1 MTTKTFDDIIQEGY
15 QYPEIIPQDL
25 QGVIYDWYQYR
36 YVCDD
41 EKFPVF
47 FTRLLLKD
55 YRQYEQ
61 LVRIEPGVAEY
72 DWLVSQYKELQ
83 RENTDNETN
92 VVSTEGNTAT
102 AETTSQE
109 KDGTLT
115 KTYNLTDAGTNTRA
129 SENEVNVTETIERDD
144 TRTINGQDTKTLN
157 LTDVTAKETSDSKVI
172 DKDTSR
178 TDVTDNDTSRTDVT
192 DTDTSNTSL
201 NDAKSVARSLPMS
214 SSAVGTDSNYN
225 VVSLDWGTAS
235 GQNQTTT
242 RESGTGT
249 VDTTVTSTGTNDT
262 TLNSDIA
269 EDTTETLTGSEDITL
284 TKTGTE
290 GNVNT
295 GTDVLDSDEQKTRQ
309 ETSEG
314 GYTDTLNKTKTGTE
328 TDVNDE
334 TVEGSKNISVDKT
347 EETTN
352 TKTGSGRI
360 REIMTG
366 RNDQIALML
375 ENAKQFIAN
384 TDAWDWLRH
393 ELDEVF
399 MGVYEV

>member
-15 QYPEIIPQDL
+15 EYPEIIPQDL

-61 LVRIEPGVAEY
+61 LVRIEPGVAQY

-92 VVSTEGNTAT
+92 VTSTEGNVAT

-109 KDGTLT
+109 KEGTNT
-115 KTYNLTDAGTNTRA
+115 KTYNLADGGTVTRA
-129 SENEVNVTETIERDD
+129 SENEVNVSETIERDD
-144 TRTINGQDTKTLN
+144 SRTISGSDTTTYN
-157 LTDVTAKETSDSKVI
+157 ISDVT
-172 DKDTSR
+172 DKDTTSSKSVSR
-178 TDVTDNDTSRTDVT
+178 DVAQTDVTDNDTTRTDTT
-192 DTDTSNTSL
+192 DTGTTSSKT
-201 NDAKSVARSLPMS
+201 NDAKNITRSLPMS
-214 SSAVGTDSNYN
+214 SSVVGIDANGSIS
-225 VVSLDWGTAS
+225 SLDWSTAS
-235 GQNQTTT
+235 GQSQTTT
-242 RESGTGT
+242 RENETGT
-249 VDTTVTSTGTNDT
+249 VDTTVDSVGTNDT
-262 TLNSDIA
+262 TFTSNVDD
-269 EDTTETLTGSEDITL
+269 DTTETGSGTEDITN

-290 GNVNT
+290 GNINS
-295 GTDVLDSDEQKTRQ
+295 GSDVLDSDEQRTRQ

-314 GYTDTLNKTKTGTE
+314 GYTDTIAKTKTGTE

-334 TVEGSKNISVDKT
+334 TVDGSKNISTDKT

-366 RNDQIALML
+366 RNDQIALVL